1 MSYQLNRTDGTLL
14 VDLIDGII
22 DTNSTDLTLIGRNYT
37 GFGESVNEN
46 FIKLL
51 ENFASTSAPSNPLD
65 GQIWY
70 DKSSGRL
77 QVYNGSQ
84 FITAGAPF
92 VQTDQPQ
99 MVAGDLWI
107 NNFTN
112 QMYFYDGADL
122 SLAGPIYTEQQGTSG
137 FRIRSVTDVQNRE
150 RTVAELYVG
159 GQLVAYI
166 SNLQFTP
173 STAESLSIT
182 GDIYPGFNIVD
193 SDNFKFRGTALSAN
207 SLIKND
213 GTSVNADQFVP
224 ADRSAT
230 MIGNLVVQ
238 NNNGVTIGTAQEL
251 RIIVSG
257 GDVVQAIDSASVDY
271 KLRINNEDVFVV
283 DNTNNRVGIW
293 KSTPEYTFDV
303 AGDTRIAGNLV
314 VEGTTTSVDAVN
326 LRVQDKNIELG
337 LTDDSALLTP
347 SQADG
352 AGLTARM
359 TGDDRTWSWSNSN
372 DAWTSNVNVDVDS
385 GYGYMINGATILNA
399 TTLGST
405 VTSATGLTQIG
416 TLTQLNVDNINING
430 LRITSSANLELYP
443 SGDVVVNNSK
453 ITGVNNP
460 TANSDA
466 TNKQYVD
473 NLVESQPLAF
483 SMDITSLSNAEIALV
498 LNDIFPSADKAEGTV
513 ALVHT
518 TSLAGAS
525 VTGISFQDTTPG
537 DPGYISKTYVAVDS
551 NGVQNESVVQDFSI
565 SNAAGS
571 VSVSITRGLKQ
582 FEVQS
587 GSWTFTADL
596 PSSV

>member
-137 FRIRSVTDVQNRE
+137 FRIRSITDVQNRE

-193 SDNFKFRGTALSAN
+193 TTNFKFRGTALSAN
-207 SLIKND
+207 ALIKND
-213 GTSVNADQFVP
+213 GSSVNADQFVP

-257 GDVVQAIDSASVDY
+257 GDVVHAIDSASIDY
-271 KLRINNEDVFVV
+271 KLRMNNEDVFVV
-283 DNTNNRVGIW
+283 DNANNRVGIW

-303 AGDTRIAGNLV
+303 AGDTRIAGNLI
-314 VEGTTTSVDAVN
+314 VEGTTTSVDAVT
-326 LRVQDKNIELG
+326 LRIQDKNIELG
-337 LTDDSALLTP
+337 ITDDSTLLTP
-347 SQADG
+347 AQADG

-359 TGDDRTWSWSNSN
+359 TGDDKSWSWSNSN
-372 DAWTSNVNVDVDS
+372 DAWTSNVNVNVDS
-385 GYGYMINGATILNA
+385 GYSYMINGVAILNA

-443 SGDVVVNNSK
+443 SGDVVINNNK

-460 TANSDA
+460 TASSDA

-473 NLVESQPLAF
+473 NLVGSQPLAF
-483 SMDITSLSNAEIALV
+483 SMDITGLTNTQIALV
-498 LNDIFPSADKAEGTV
+498 LNDIFPSADKVEGTV

-518 TSLAGAS
+518 TTLSGAS

-537 DPGYISKTYVAVDS
+537 DPGYINKTYVAVDS
-551 NGVQNESVVQDFSI
+551 NGVQNESVVEDFTI
-565 SNAAGS
+565 SDAAGS

-587 GSWTFTADL
+587 GSWTFTAEL
-596 PSSV
+596 SSSV